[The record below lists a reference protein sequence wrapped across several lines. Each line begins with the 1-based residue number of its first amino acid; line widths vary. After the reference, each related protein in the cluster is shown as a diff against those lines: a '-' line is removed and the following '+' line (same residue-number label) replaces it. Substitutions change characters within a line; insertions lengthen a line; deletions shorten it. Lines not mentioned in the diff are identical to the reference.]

1 MPDQEEKA
9 VLFSDIRDFTSLTA
23 DRGDHE
29 AYRLV
34 KVFVNLVEEEVKN
47 QRGSVI
53 KTYGDGVMNTFPDV
67 ESGLR
72 ASIEMQRSLQE
83 HNEASPE
90 DTISAGIGLNWGEIL
105 RDNDDIF
112 GHSVNV
118 AARLAN
124 SAKGGQILVSSSARE
139 KSKTTEDFEF
149 VNPEHLNLKGI
160 GDEEASELLWQDE
173 VGRLAAKDDQLI
185 LILTDDHLSI
195 ELSKSLQEEIN
206 EAREELSREAEKHS
220 GLTKFLLEKVESYVD
235 RYLPKVLDWGLTKKG
250 IGLEHSLREA
260 QLDLKNDGIVFS
272 LKGEEVLTLS
282 KDEIDLPAAKEFA
295 TKFKKLKS
303 S

>member
-1 MPDQEEKA
+1 MPEQDVRA

-34 KVFVNLVEEEVKN
+34 QVFVNLVEEAVKN
-47 QRGSVI
+47 QQGNVV

-67 ESGLR
+67 RSGLR

-83 HNEASPE
+83 HNETAPE
-90 DTISAGIGLNWGEIL
+90 DTISAGIGLNWGKIL
-105 RDNDDIF
+105 RDNEDIF

-124 SAKGGQILVSSSARE
+124 SAKGGQILVSSSVRE
-139 KSKTTEDFEF
+139 KSKSYEGFGF
-149 VNPEHLNLKGI
+149 VDTDYRDLKGV
-160 GDEEASELLWQDE
+160 GDEEVSELLWRDE
-173 VGRLAAKDDQLI
+173 VSRLPAKDNQLT
-185 LILTDDHLSI
+185 LVLTDDHLSI

-206 EAREELSREAEKHS
+206 KAREELSREAKNHS
-220 GLTKFLLEKVESYVD
+220 GLTKYILEKVESYVD
-235 RYLPKVLDWGLTKKG
+235 RYLPKVLDWGLAKKG
-250 IGLEHSLREA
+250 IGLEHPIREA
-260 QLDLKNDGIVFS
+260 QLELKGDRMVFS
-272 LKGEEVLTLS
+272 LKGDEVLTLT
-282 KDEIDLPAAKEFA
+282 KDEIDLSAAKDFA
-295 TKFKKLKS
+295 TKFKKMKS